1 MKFARFIYLR
11 ICLFF
16 LLPAILAGCSLVKLN
31 FGSSISPLEEK
42 VISGEGE
49 TKVLILN
56 IEGFISNQKKR
67 SLMGT
72 QTDVGMV
79 ERVRETLEKAAE
91 EKDIKALV
99 LKINTPG
106 GTVTS
111 SDIIYHEIER
121 FKEDQNIPV
130 YAWVVDLAASGGY
143 YIAQS
148 ADKILAHPTSITGS
162 IGVITV
168 KVNLEGLMDK
178 VGVDWEVIKSGDK
191 KDFLSPFR
199 AITAEE
205 RELFQETIDHFYKRF
220 VSIIAKN
227 RKTLTEDQVKSLADG
242 RVFSSK
248 KALDLNL
255 IDQIAY
261 RDEAIGLIK
270 KDLGVKDFKLVT
282 YQRSGEYK
290 SNMYSS
296 MPGQPVINLVN
307 LNMNF
312 LPENPGPH
320 FFYLWM
326 P

>member
-1 MKFARFIYLR
+1 MLLTNRRNFPLSLGMVV
-11 ICLFF
+11 CLVFS
-16 LLPAILAGCSLVKLN
+16 GCSLVKLN
-31 FGSSISPLEEK
+31 FGSTLAPLEEK
-42 VISGEGE
+42 VVSGEGD
-49 TKVLILN
+49 TKVLLLN
-56 IEGFISNQKKR
+56 IEGLISNQKKR
-67 SLMGT
+67 TLMGS

-79 ERVRETLEKAAE
+79 ERVRETLEKATE
-91 EKDIKALV
+91 ENDIKALV
-99 LKINTPG
+99 LKINSPG

-111 SDIIYHEIER
+111 SDIIYHEIQR
-121 FKEDQNIPV
+121 FKEDRKIPV

-168 KVNLEGLMDK
+168 KVNLQGLMDK
-178 VGVDWEVIKSGDK
+178 VGVDWEVIKSGEK

-199 AITAEE
+199 AITDEE
-205 RELFQETIDHFYKRF
+205 RKLFQETIDHFHERF

-227 RKTLTEDQVKSLADG
+227 RKGLNSSQVKSLGDG
-242 RVFSSK
+242 RVFSSDR
-248 KALDLNL
+248 ALKLNL

-261 RDEAIGLIK
+261 RDEAVDLIK
-270 KDLGVKDFKLVT
+270 KDLGVDKIKIVT
-282 YQRSGEYK
+282 YRRSGEYK
-290 SNMYSS
+290 SNLYSS
-296 MPGQPVINLVN
+296 MPSQPVINLVN

>member
-1 MKFARFIYLR
+1 MIFNEKNILK
-11 ICLFF
+11 IILSI
-16 LLPAILAGCSLVKLN
+16 LLCAFLAGCSLVKLN

-42 VISGEGE
+42 VISGEGDA
-49 TKVLILN
+49 KVLILN

-67 SLMGT
+67 TLMGS
-72 QTDVGMV
+72 QSDVGMV
-79 ERVRETLEKAAE
+79 ERVRETLQKATE
-91 EKDIKALV
+91 EEDIQALV

-111 SDIIYHEIER
+111 SDIIYHELKR
-121 FKEDQNIPV
+121 FKEDRKIPV

-143 YIAQS
+143 YIAQA

-168 KVNLEGLMDK
+168 KVNLQGLMDK
-178 VGVDWEVIKSGDK
+178 VGVDWEVIKSGEK

-205 RELFQETIDHFYKRF
+205 RKLFQETIDHFYKRF
-220 VSIIAKN
+220 VKIIAEN
-227 RKTLTEDQVKSLADG
+227 RKNLTEDQVKSLADG
-242 RVFSSK
+242 QVFSSE
-248 KALDLNL
+248 KALNNNL

-261 RDEAIGLIK
+261 RDEAIELIK
-270 KDLGVKDFKLVT
+270 KDLGVDKIKLVT
-282 YQRSGEYK
+282 YRRSGEYK
-290 SNMYSS
+290 SNLYSS
-296 MPGQPVINLVN
+296 ISGQPVINLVN
-307 LNMNF
+307 LNLNF